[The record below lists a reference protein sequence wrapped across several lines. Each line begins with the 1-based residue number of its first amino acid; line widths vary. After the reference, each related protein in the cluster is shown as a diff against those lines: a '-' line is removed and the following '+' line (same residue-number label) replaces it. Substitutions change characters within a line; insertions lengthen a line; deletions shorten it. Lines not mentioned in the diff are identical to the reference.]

1 MYEVCGWFAR
11 YVYFWRRRFCRCGV
25 ISVVLRL
32 FCLCDLLLFCPSS
45 LALLAGVGP
54 LVPGNGAL
62 VAEAHQNQRH
72 KINADVSRSIAW
84 GT

>member
-1 MYEVCGWFAR
+1 M
-11 YVYFWRRRFCRCGV
+11 

-32 FCLCDLLLFCPSS
+32 FCLCDLLLFCPSF

-62 VAEAHQNQRH
+62 VGKAHGAHGASVGLLPSVGSLVPRKVALMAEAYWAH
-72 KINADVSRSIAW
+72 
-84 GT
+84 